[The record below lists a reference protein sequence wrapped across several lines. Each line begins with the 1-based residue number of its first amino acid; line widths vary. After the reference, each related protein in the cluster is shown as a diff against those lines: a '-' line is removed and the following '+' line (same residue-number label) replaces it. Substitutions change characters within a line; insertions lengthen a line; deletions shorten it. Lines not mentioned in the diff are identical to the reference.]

1 MRCGASPI
9 FAKVTP
15 MSDLVPDPPR
25 MAALKDLLEA
35 LAKLGALPR
44 RSMTDVRIE
53 EAVFMLAL
61 KDEQGGRVVV
71 AAEDLHKATQR
82 IISGALGHGFHPS
95 PPELRRV
102 CDQVKDERVT
112 EQSRRIREQRMMREM
127 EERRLGRVTHSA
139 EERERVRAKAEA
151 TMRALDAAAIH
162 PRLRPKSTGK
172 GEG

>member
-1 MRCGASPI
+1 M
-9 FAKVTP
+9 VMP

-53 EAVFMLAL
+53 EAVFTLAL
-61 KDEQGGRVVV
+61 RDEQGGRVVV

-102 CDQVKDERVT
+102 CDQVKDERLT
-112 EQSRRIREQRMMREM
+112 EQSRRIREQRLMREM
-127 EERRLGRVTHSA
+127 EARRSSRQHRTP
-139 EERERVRAKAEA
+139 EELEHVRRRTEEV
-151 TMRALDAAAIH
+151 MRSLDASIID
-162 PRLRPKSTGK
+162 PRMRPRDR
-172 GEG
+172 